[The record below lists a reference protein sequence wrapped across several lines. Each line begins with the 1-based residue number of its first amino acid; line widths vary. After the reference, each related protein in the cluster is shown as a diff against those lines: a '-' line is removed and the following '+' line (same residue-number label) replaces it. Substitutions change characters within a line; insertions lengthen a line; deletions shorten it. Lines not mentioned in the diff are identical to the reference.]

1 METQI
6 LNVLSLKN
14 EVEARYHGIHTSVIS
29 TSGQLRPADQEFKAR
44 LDYVVRLWKTNR
56 AKLQRSMDG

>member
-14 EVEARYHGIHTSVIS
+14 EVEARHHGINTSVIS
-29 TSGQLRPADQEFKAR
+29 TSGQLRPADQEFKDR